1 MDHYFPGGAW
11 LRVDRDAF
19 ERLVAFRAR
28 GALTSWEA
36 VVDALLEGREPGA

>member
-1 MDHYFPGGAW
+1 MDHYFPNSAW
-11 LRVDRDAF
+11 LRLDREAF

-36 VVDALLEGREPGA
+36 VVDALLEEKER